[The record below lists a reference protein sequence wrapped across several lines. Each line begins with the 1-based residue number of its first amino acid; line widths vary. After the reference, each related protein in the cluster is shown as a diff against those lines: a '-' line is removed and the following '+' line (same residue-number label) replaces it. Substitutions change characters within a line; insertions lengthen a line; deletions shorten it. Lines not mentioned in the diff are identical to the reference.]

1 MKNTL
6 NKMTPYLF
14 FGILIIYILNGY
26 KIINTFEIIF
36 DRHVNTKLSG
46 ESKFVDF
53 FYFIFSVAALCISC
67 FYYLL
72 IKLLCRLLPIRL
84 FCCQPPFLTGL
95 FGITLSYFF
104 FFATFSRTP
113 DIPSC
118 PHFLS
123 AFCPFALLQSGSAHY
138 SHNFFRNFRSISI
151 PLQTQKIPLGTQN
164 AYRKTVRLRG

>member
-104 FFATFSRTP
+104 FFATFRAPQIFPRARISSLPSVRSLFYNQDPNTTP
-113 DIPSC
+113 PS
-118 PHFLS
+118 FF
-123 AFCPFALLQSGSAHY
+123 AIFAPFPYLRRHK
-138 SHNFFRNFRSISI
+138 
-151 PLQTQKIPLGTQN
+151 KIPLGTQN